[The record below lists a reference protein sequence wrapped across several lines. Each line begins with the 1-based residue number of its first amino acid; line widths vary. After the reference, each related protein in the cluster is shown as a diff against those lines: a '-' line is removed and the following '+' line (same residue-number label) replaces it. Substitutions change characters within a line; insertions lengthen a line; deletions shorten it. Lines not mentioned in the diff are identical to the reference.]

1 MNLTR
6 RRAAST
12 FFSTAAVACALSALG
27 PSDSHALPVQER
39 APVAEVERGW
49 LAISLTSFVRPGGN
63 VREVYVSWVVP
74 DGPAALAGVR
84 VGDRILEVNDRPG
97 SDLLSGNRSLRPRF
111 QVGESVR
118 LLLENEGETREL
130 TVVPVAV
137 PLSVSVGDAGVML
150 ASFRVEWP
158 RMMDSLEMVW
168 LRMMDS
174 LEMVW
179 PRMMDSLEMVWPRT
193 MDSLEMVWPEMMDS
207 LEMVWPRMMD
217 SLEMVWPRTMDSLEM
232 VWPEMMDSLEMVW
245 PQMMDSLEM
254 VWPRTM
260 TEEMIANYSLAMD
273 SMVSSYSFAQDAATM
288 LDSMA
293 VQLQPG
299 LRRLTVAFDSLGLTG
314 VRYPLTSSPSFMGL
328 DLDLTVWTRAATS
341 ADSIQSVRRL
351 RPDFSPLYPFL
362 LGRNRVAGAVLT
374 EVSPQLG
381 SYFGVEGG
389 LLVVDVEEGSP
400 ADQVGFVPG
409 DVIVEARGEA
419 LGGLLLELRRTFNSP
434 GREGTVLT
442 IMRAG
447 ERMELTI
454 R

>member
-137 PLSVSVGDAGVML
+137 PLSVSVGDAGDML
-150 ASFRVEWP
+150 DSFRV
-158 RMMDSLEMVW
+158 
-168 LRMMDS
+168 
-174 LEMVW
+174 VW
-179 PRMMDSLEMVWPRT
+179 PRTMDSLEMVWPRT
-193 MDSLEMVWPEMMDS
+193 MDSLEMVWP
-207 LEMVWPRMMD
+207 RMMD
-217 SLEMVWPRTMDSLEM
+217 SLEMVSPRTMHSLEM
-232 VWPEMMDSLEMVW
+232 VWPL
-245 PQMMDSLEM
+245 
-254 VWPRTM
+254 TM
-260 TEEMIANYSLAMD
+260 TEEMIADYSLAMD
-273 SMVSSYSFAQDAATM
+273 SMASSYSFAQDAATM
-288 LDSMA
+288 PDSMMF
-293 VQLQPG
+293 QLRPG
-299 LRRLTVAFDSLGLTG
+299 PMRLTVALDSLGLTA
-314 VRYPLTSSPSFMGL
+314 VRYPLFTHLSFMGP

-362 LGRNRVAGAVLT
+362 LGRNRVAGAMLT
-374 EVSPQLG
+374 EVSPELG

>member
-130 TVVPVAV
+130 TVVPVAA
-137 PLSVSVGDAGVML
+137 PLSVSVGDAGDML
-150 ASFRVEWP
+150 DSFRVVWP
-158 RMMDSLEMVW
+158 RTMDSLEMVW
-168 LRMMDS
+168 PLTMDS

-179 PRMMDSLEMVWPRT
+179 PRMMDSLEMVSPRT
-193 MDSLEMVWPEMMDS
+193 MHS
-207 LEMVWPRMMD
+207 LEMVWPRMM
-217 SLEMVWPRTMDSLEM
+217 
-232 VWPEMMDSLEMVW
+232 
-245 PQMMDSLEM
+245 
-254 VWPRTM
+254 
-260 TEEMIANYSLAMD
+260 TEEMIADYSLAMD
-273 SMVSSYSFAQDAATM
+273 SMVTSYSFAQDAATM
-288 LDSMA
+288 LDSM
-293 VQLQPG
+293 VLQLRPG
-299 LRRLTVAFDSLGLTG
+299 PMRLTVALDSLGLTA
-314 VRYPLTSSPSFMGL
+314 VRYPLFTRLSFMRPEL
-328 DLDLTVWTRAATS
+328 DPAVRATQATL
-341 ADSIQSVRRL
+341 ADSIRSVRL

-362 LGRNRVAGAVLT
+362 LGRNRVAGAMLT
-374 EVSPQLG
+374 EVSPELG

>member
-137 PLSVSVGDAGVML
+137 PLSVSVGDAGGML
-150 ASFRVEWP
+150 DSFRVEWP

-217 SLEMVWPRTMDSLEM
+217 SLEMVWPRTM
-232 VWPEMMDSLEMVW
+232 P
-245 PQMMDSLEM
+245 
-254 VWPRTM
+254 
-260 TEEMIANYSLAMD
+260 EEMIASYSLAMD

-314 VRYPLTSSPSFMGL
+314 VRYPLTISPSFMGP
-328 DLDLTVWTRAATS
+328 DLDLTVRATQVTL
-341 ADSIQSVRRL
+341 ADSIRSVRL